1 MLVKATREGL
11 IGRKTASGWKVNSS
25 VPFVALPSSA
35 ALRQLVR
42 VTNPINRKSIIALVL
57 DIGPWNI
64 DDDEYV
70 FGDSRPQSETGTDK
84 SGRETNKA
92 GIDLGEYV
100 WKYLEMKDNT
110 NVYWEFL
117 NPNIGGK

>member
-11 IGRKTASGWKVNSS
+11 IGRKTASGWRVSSS
-25 VPFVALPSSA
+25 VPFVALPSNA

-70 FGDSRPQSETGTDK
+70 FGDSRPQSETGIDK

-100 WKYLEMKDNT
+100 WKHLEMKDNT